1 MFVPRWGGI
10 TAEAKRLLSCRNPP
24 KSDPP
29 EESPTRMRCSTS
41 PATQSRPSPGRE
53 GGREG
58 GVLEPLWGGRLL
70 LRDQLVFIWRNERS
84 VFTAANTRHRVRALR
99 PDGQRRVNERKEDMK
114 HLHGAAGRRTSSQR
128 QERRGR
134 VSPEDGSSH
143 RAQLSREGFRG
154 L

>member
-99 PDGQRRVNERKEDMK
+99 PDGQRRVNERKEDIETPARSRWEK
-114 HLHGAAGRRTSSQR
+114 NEQPETRASGTCVP
-128 QERRGR
+128 RGR
-134 VSPEDGSSH
+134 IVPSGS
-143 RAQLSREGFRG
+143 AVPRG
-154 L
+154 V